1 MGYSVGQEGN
11 KTGARQSG
19 GLGELRAFFHI
30 IFSTLPISETYIEGV
45 STLPISFASIELGA
59 SSVTVLWGVHLR
71 YLDVH
76 HFLAGSRG
84 SPVRSLPRHYL

>member
-30 IFSTLPISETYIEGV
+30 IFSTLPISERDIEGV

-71 YLDVH
+71 FYVTTSMSIIFWRVH
-76 HFLAGSRG
+76 EALR
-84 SPVRSLPRHYL
+84 